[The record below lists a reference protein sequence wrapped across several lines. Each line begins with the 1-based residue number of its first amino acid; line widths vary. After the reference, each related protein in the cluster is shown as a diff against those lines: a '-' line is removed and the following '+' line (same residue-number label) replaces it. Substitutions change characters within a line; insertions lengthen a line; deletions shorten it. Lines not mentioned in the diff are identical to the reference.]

1 MEDSNN
7 IFIYDEFLVFP
18 SLFIES
24 NIKDNIH
31 KNKKIYTNRKKAKIK
46 LDWNLSLKNLL
57 KKDYKI
63 NNIVRVIKL

>member
-1 MEDSNN
+1 MNDSTN
-7 IFIYDEFLVFP
+7 ILIDDEILIFP

-46 LDWNLSLKNLL
+46 LD
-57 KKDYKI
+57 
-63 NNIVRVIKL
+63 